1 MIVNENNRK
10 KNFLITERS
19 NIKRQKINFNL
30 LEVPEEGKT
39 NIKLKY
45 NNKNTPVKVNHLNL
59 SYYINNQNLNSTRK
73 SAIQSFSKHSDKL
86 LYIPCMNCGNE
97 ILFNEIEKHSSICLK
112 INNDIL
118 KVERNEE
125 QFELINYKLKKI
137 NDHLNNIFLGKA
149 DSVTDILKNEI
160 KLYGKEL
167 YKYITDSI
175 NVEEESLDNIKFLK
189 KISENCENLQTKN
202 GQLSLS
208 SSIIIDRVKV
218 LINEKIMKIKVILRK
233 KAEERNDRNK
243 KIYETNINYYK
254 NNDSESDTNNYNN
267 YNVTN
272 KIEEI
277 QSDIENQTM
286 NQLNNTLTSINSSVS
301 SQSLYYI
308 NPDYRKKMSENISS
322 SYNYNNELLQSKN
335 SIDLRNSFCSHKSD
349 INFDKR
355 DFMKKVFKFK
365 FEKLHSSHIGQHIN
379 PKDIYDESIRQGI
392 SRNDWDQFIINELN
406 NPYKYAKKIMKNNRN
421 VSVNRVFERV
431 NKERLM
437 DIINEE

>member
-1 MIVNENNRK
+1 ME
-10 KNFLITERS
+10 KN
-19 NIKRQKINFNL
+19 
-30 LEVPEEGKT
+30 
-39 NIKLKY
+39 
-45 NNKNTPVKVNHLNL
+45 
-59 SYYINNQNLNSTRK
+59 
-73 SAIQSFSKHSDKL
+73 
-86 LYIPCMNCGNE
+86 
-97 ILFNEIEKHSSICLK
+97 
-112 INNDIL
+112 
-118 KVERNEE
+118 
-125 QFELINYKLKKI
+125 
-137 NDHLNNIFLGKA
+137 
-149 DSVTDILKNEI
+149 
-160 KLYGKEL
+160 

-233 KAEERNDRNK
+233 KAEERNDKNK

-286 NQLNNTLTSINSSVS
+286 NQLNNTLTSLNSSVS

-335 SIDLRNSFCSHKSD
+335 SIDL
-349 INFDKR
+349 
-355 DFMKKVFKFK
+355 
-365 FEKLHSSHIGQHIN
+365 
-379 PKDIYDESIRQGI
+379 
-392 SRNDWDQFIINELN
+392 
-406 NPYKYAKKIMKNNRN
+406 
-421 VSVNRVFERV
+421 
-431 NKERLM
+431 
-437 DIINEE
+437 